1 MIEKSNHCKVV
12 SFANQKG
19 GVAKSTTCCAFA
31 AGLKRIGYRVL
42 AIDCDPQ
49 GNLST
54 SVKAE
59 NSNSFTTKDVL
70 LKKVEI
76 KDAVQHL
83 NCFDIIPANI
93 LLASAE
99 VELVSEMGREQRLRE
114 AIEAVRTEYDYIC
127 LDAPPSLGVLTI
139 NALTASD
146 ELIIPSCA
154 DMFSASGIAQLISTI
169 DSVKKYCNPNLKVA
183 GILVTRYNPRTKNS
197 KEMHSLIERF
207 TNALET
213 IVFETTIRESVVVKE
228 AQAKQEPIFDHLTNR
243 KESAITDYAA
253 FIAEYLKR
261 EKDKQ

>member
-1 MIEKSNHCKVV
+1 MIESKETNQCKVI

-31 AGLKRIGYRVL
+31 SGLRKVGYRVL

-59 NSNSFTTKDVL
+59 NNSSFTTKDVL

-76 KDAVQHL
+76 REAIQSLD
-83 NCFDIIPANI
+83 CFDIIPANI

-114 AIEAVRTEYDYIC
+114 AIESVRANYDYIC

-154 DMFSASGIAQLISTI
+154 DMFSASGIAQLITTI
-169 DSVKKYCNPNLKVA
+169 ESVKKYCNPNLKVA
-183 GILVTRYNPRTKNS
+183 GILITRYNPRTKNS

-207 TNALET
+207 ASALET
-213 IVFETTIRESVVVKE
+213 TIFETTIRESVAVKE
-228 AQAKQEPIFDHLTNR
+228 AQAKQETIFDHMTSR

-253 FIAEYLKR
+253 FVAEYLKR
-261 EKDKQ
+261 G